1 MGRLTRRDF
10 IGTAGSAAAS
20 YLFAAAANAK
30 PVQGDRS
37 DTRVPPRLKVASFS
51 CDVTPPIGHPLCAG
65 LVKPVEAIADPL
77 FVKGV
82 ILSDGETRY
91 ALCAL
96 DWTELHTGAYDLFR
110 RKLANA
116 LAVNELQVEVHCLH
130 QHDAPAADT
139 DAQSLLDVTP
149 SPPLTLNLQFME
161 EVTDRVAA
169 AARAALERSQP
180 FTHVGYGKAQ
190 VEKFASNRRVP
201 LKDGTIGVRYS
212 CAKDPVLMAAPEGL
226 IDPWLRTISLFDA
239 KKPLVRLHYYAT
251 HPMSDYGHGRVSAD
265 IPGMAR
271 SRLER
276 EEGIPQI
283 YFTGCGGNIAAGKYN
298 DCSTE
303 ARDQLV
309 ERLYRG
315 MRGAIAATRKEAVRE
330 VSWKTTEVRFALRA
344 EPEFSEAYFRER
356 VADPHAK
363 PDERLKAAWALAWYD
378 RLKVRPGVDLSCYRL
393 GPVRILH
400 LPGEAFVEYQLYAQ
414 SLRPND
420 FVAVASYGEGG
431 PGYICTDPA
440 LTEGGYEPTWSFVG
454 PPSEARLKTG
464 IEQLLR

>member
-1 MGRLTRRDF
+1 
-10 IGTAGSAAAS
+10 
-20 YLFAAAANAK
+20 
-30 PVQGDRS
+30 
-37 DTRVPPRLKVASFS
+37 
-51 CDVTPPIGHPLCAG
+51 
-65 LVKPVEAIADPL
+65 
-77 FVKGV
+77 
-82 ILSDGETRY
+82 
-91 ALCAL
+91 
-96 DWTELHTGAYDLFR
+96 
-110 RKLANA
+110 
-116 LAVNELQVEVHCLH
+116 
-130 QHDAPAADT
+130 
-139 DAQSLLDVTP
+139 
-149 SPPLTLNLQFME
+149 ME

-201 LKDGTIGVRYS
+201 LKDGAIGVRYS

-226 IDPWLRTISLFDA
+226 IDPWLRTISLFDC
-239 KKPLVRLHYYAT
+239 KEPLVRLRYYAT

-265 IPGMAR
+265 IPGMVR

-356 VADPHAK
+356 VADPRAK